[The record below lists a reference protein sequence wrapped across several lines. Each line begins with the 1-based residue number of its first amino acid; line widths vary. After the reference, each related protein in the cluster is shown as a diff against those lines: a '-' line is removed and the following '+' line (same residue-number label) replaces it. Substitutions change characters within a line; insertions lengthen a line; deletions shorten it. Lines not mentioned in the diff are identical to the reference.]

1 MKRLGTVS
9 SIEGHGK
16 LVIRAA
22 DGLTSGSL
30 KDLPR
35 IGSIVMDQKVKHI
48 GKVSS
53 VIGSVSSPYV
63 IVKVAKNVSFSEV
76 KACVNQKLYVK

>member
-9 SIEGHGK
+9 SIEGNGK

-22 DGLTSGSL
+22 EGFASGSL
-30 KDLPR
+30 KDMPH
-35 IGSIVMDQKVKHI
+35 IGSIVMDQNVRRI

-53 VIGSVSSPYV
+53 VIGSVSNPYV
-63 IVKVAKNVSFSEV
+63 IVKVAKNVSFSKL
-76 KACVNQKLYVK
+76 KACLNQKLYVK